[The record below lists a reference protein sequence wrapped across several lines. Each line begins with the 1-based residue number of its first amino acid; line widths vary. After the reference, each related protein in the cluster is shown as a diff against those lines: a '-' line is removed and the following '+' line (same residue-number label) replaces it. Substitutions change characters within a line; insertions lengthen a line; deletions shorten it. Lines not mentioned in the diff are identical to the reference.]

1 MLIWYIFF
9 LYAYLKFLLSSLSVV
24 YIIISLFFN
33 LHNTL
38 PSLIVSCSLN
48 ISFVFNL
55 NPTIWV
61 FFSLS
66 LSVSM
71 YVCLSVCLSHILS
84 CHFHFFFAPAPPS
97 LIFPLYLPDS
107 EYPSVCLSVMCLS
120 AHPWLP
126 IFSLSF
132 RLPPLLHTP
141 HTLTPSLSLSHL
153 FLLCFS
159 LSHSFLFS
167 IPPLSTYFSPSLSI
181 HSFSLSLSPTYFFAS
196 LSPPLCLSLPS
207 FSLRPSLS
215 VTLFLSLHLPSV
227 LLVKGNPSQDVQSY

>member
-66 LSVSM
+66 LCV
-71 YVCLSVCLSHILS
+71 YVCLSVCLSFTYFILS
-84 CHFHFFFAPAPPS
+84 FSLLLRSGTTFFNLSTVSTRLWISICVFVCYVSVCPS
-97 LIFPLYLPDS
+97 MAANFLLVFPSPSSFTHPSHSHTLSLFPISFSFVSLSPIYSSSLFPLSPLIS
-107 EYPSVCLSVMCLS
+107 
-120 AHPWLP
+120 
-126 IFSLSF
+126 
-132 RLPPLLHTP
+132 PLL
-141 HTLTPSLSLSHL
+141 
-153 FLLCFS
+153 
-159 LSHSFLFS
+159 
-167 IPPLSTYFSPSLSI
+167 SPFI
-181 HSFSLSLSPTYFFAS
+181 LSLSPS
-196 LSPPLCLSLPS
+196 HPLISLPLSPPLCLSFPS

>member
-66 LSVSM
+66 LCV
-71 YVCLSVCLSHILS
+71 YVCLSVCLSFTYFILS
-84 CHFHFFFAPAPPS
+84 FSLLLRSGTTFFNLSTVSTRLWISICVFVC
-97 LIFPLYLPDS
+97 YV
-107 EYPSVCLSVMCLS
+107 SVCPSMAANFLLVFPSPS
-120 AHPWLP
+120 SFTHPSHSHTL
-126 IFSLSF
+126 SLSF
-132 RLPPLLHTP
+132 
-141 HTLTPSLSLSHL
+141 PSLSPLFLSLPFIPLLYSPSLHL
-153 FLLCFS
+153 FLPFS
-159 LSHSFLFS
+159 LHSFF
-167 IPPLSTYFSPSLSI
+167 
-181 HSFSLSLSPTYFFAS
+181 LSLPLTHLF
-196 LSPPLCLSLPS
+196 LCLSLP
-207 FSLRPSLS
+207 LCVSLS
-215 VTLFLSLHLPSV
+215 PHSLSAPLSLSLYFSPCIS
-227 LLVKGNPSQDVQSY
+227 LQCC

>member
-66 LSVSM
+66 LCV
-71 YVCLSVCLSHILS
+71 YVCLSVCLSFTYFILS
-84 CHFHFFFAPAPPS
+84 FSLLLRSGTTFFNLS
-97 LIFPLYLPDS
+97 TVSTRLWIS
-107 EYPSVCLSVMCLS
+107 ICVCLSVMCLS

-141 HTLTPSLSLSHL
+141 HTLTPSLSLFPIS
-153 FLLCFS
+153 FSFVS
-159 LSHSFLFS
+159 LSPIYSSSLF
-167 IPPLSTYFSPSLSI
+167 PLSPLISPLLSPFI
-181 HSFSLSLSPTYFFAS
+181 LSLSPS
-196 LSPPLCLSLPS
+196 HPLISLPLSPPLCLSFPS